1 VLRVSHSDGAPPAL
15 YSVTVSATVTA
26 PLPLAAEVVMW
37 ME

>member
-1 VLRVSHSDGAPPAL
+1 VSHPDGAPPAL

-26 PLPLAAEVVMW
+26 PLPLAEVVMW